1 MTRVRTA
8 SYTIDH
14 ISSQRRASNFV
25 SLEQQHPARDC
36 YLWLKK
42 TAFQQHQCL
51 PFELVDQ
58 LSQAHA
64 DILISVTLLIQDP
77 STLLIC
83 KTFLESPQN
92 FGICELTLG
101 EPRLCHN
108 AESFAQHAKELG
120 SVGNDHNSL
129 LNSRACDFGWSI
141 DEFRGVELSS
151 T

>member
-8 SYTIDH
+8 SYTDDH
-14 ISSQRRASNFV
+14 ILSQRRASDFI
-25 SLEQQHPARDC
+25 SLEQQRPVRDT
-36 YLWLKK
+36 YLWLKE

-58 LSQAHA
+58 LSQTHA
-64 DILISVTLLIQDP
+64 DILISITLLIQDT

-83 KTFLESPQN
+83 KTFLEPPQD
-92 FGICELTLG
+92 FGICELTLS

-108 AESFAQHAKELG
+108 AESFAQHAKELR
-120 SVGNDHNSL
+120 SVGNDHNGL

-141 DEFRGVELSS
+141 DELGRVELSS